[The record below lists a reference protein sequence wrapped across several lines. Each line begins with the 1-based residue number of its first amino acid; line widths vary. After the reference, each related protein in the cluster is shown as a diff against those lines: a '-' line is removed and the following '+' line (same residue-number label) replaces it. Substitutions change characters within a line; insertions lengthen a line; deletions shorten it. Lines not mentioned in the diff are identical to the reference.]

1 MFSTTIFKEVK
12 MKKSFNTVFVCL
24 VTVLLLLS
32 TNQYAQEKGEIV
44 GKIITS
50 SEADAL
56 FGPAI
61 KSISINAKR
70 LLMLAK
76 RSPEHIMFNVVNGEI
91 RVLNNKR
98 KALHPEGLS
107 IASNERYHM
116 FSTSK
121 LLELMNLSGGTKL
134 IVQLR
139 ANDVL
144 TILAEGNAKSDSHV
158 LEFALGCPPWCQQ

>member
-1 MFSTTIFKEVK
+1 

-61 KSISINAKR
+61 KSISFNAKR
-70 LLMLAK
+70 LLMLANK
-76 RSPEHIMFNVVNGEI
+76 SPEHIMFNVVNGEI

-116 FSTSK
+116 FSTS
-121 LLELMNLSGGTKL
+121 
-134 IVQLR
+134 
-139 ANDVL
+139 
-144 TILAEGNAKSDSHV
+144 
-158 LEFALGCPPWCQQ
+158 

>member
-1 MFSTTIFKEVK
+1 

-61 KSISINAKR
+61 KSISFNAKR
-70 LLMLAK
+70 LLMLANK
-76 RSPEHIMFNVVNGEI
+76 SPEHIMFNVVNGEI

-121 LLELMNLSGGTKL
+121 LLELMNLSGGTEL
-134 IVQLR
+134 VIQLR

-144 TILAEGNAKSDSHV
+144 TIFAESSTKADTHV
-158 LEFALGCPPWCQQ
+158 LEFAISCPPWCPY